1 LARLALESTIPTGGT
16 ARLHARLLDAL
27 EGIELQDHAVLT
39 HHALAAGDAVRAAR
53 HARAAA
59 EDAARSGSHTEAA
72 ALYET
77 ALANLPGADPQERA
91 QLLIRL
97 ANEQYMTGR
106 LGPAIA
112 TVSATFPL
120 WRGTR
125 DETGLSTAH
134 QSCAVFEYYNAHRRE
149 AEAHAERA
157 ATLAPRSAREFGV
170 ARATRGYL
178 AYHRGDVGLL
188 HECLEDAARIAEEVG
203 DDSLA
208 LHGRMVSGINALALG
223 DEGARDELVGVIEEA
238 REHGY
243 DEMASTGYSNLA
255 DLDVEHRRLAD
266 AERVLEESL
275 AFTVERDIPICN
287 HWQTGVRS
295 RLRLLEGRTRAA
307 LEDAEEALERTGMPL
322 ATFYP
327 HLVVGLAHLR
337 RDGSDDGHLMAA
349 WQLAE
354 RLDEQSRRL
363 PALAALAERMWLTGV
378 PDPLVTGRAAAE
390 LELASASSARSW
402 SAGELAVWLARLGT
416 PPAVDPA
423 ALPEPHRLVLTGQP
437 DRAATWW
444 QRAGCVVDAALTGL
458 DATDPDARARAV
470 ERLDG
475 LGAVATA
482 DRLRRTLRQEGVSR
496 VPARPRASTRGN
508 PSGLTN
514 RQLDVARLVARGFT
528 NAQIAERL
536 FISPKTAD
544 HHVSAVLMKLGTPNR
559 RAVVVQAQELGLS

>member
-1 LARLALESTIPTGGT
+1 
-16 ARLHARLLDAL
+16 
-27 EGIELQDHAVLT
+27 
-39 HHALAAGDAVRAAR
+39 
-53 HARAAA
+53 
-59 EDAARSGSHTEAA
+59 
-72 ALYET
+72 
-77 ALANLPGADPQERA
+77 
-91 QLLIRL
+91 
-97 ANEQYMTGR
+97 
-106 LGPAIA
+106 
-112 TVSATFPL
+112 
-120 WRGTR
+120 
-125 DETGLSTAH
+125 
-134 QSCAVFEYYNAHRRE
+134 VFEYYNAHRRE

-188 HECLEDAARIAEEVG
+188 HECLEDAMRVAEEV
-203 DDSLA
+203 DDHFLA
-208 LHGRMVSGINALALG
+208 VHSRLVAGINALALG
-223 DEGARDELVGVIEEA
+223 RDGARDALVAVIEEA
-238 REHGY
+238 RENGY

-255 DLDVEHRRLAD
+255 DLDVEHRRLAE

-307 LEDAEEALERTGMPL
+307 LEDAEEALDRTGMPL
-322 ATFYP
+322 ATFWP

-349 WQLAE
+349 WRLAE
-354 RLDEQSRRL
+354 RLDEQSRLL

-378 PDPLVTGRAAAE
+378 PDPIVTGRAATE
-390 LELASASSARSW
+390 LELAAASPARSW
-402 SAGELAVWLARLGT
+402 SAGELAVWLTRLGIR
-416 PPAVDPA
+416 PAIDPGA
-423 ALPEPHRLVLTGQP
+423 VSEPHRLVLTGQP

-444 QRAGCVVDAALTGL
+444 HRAGCVVDEALSGL
-458 DATDPDARARAV
+458 DAADPDVRSRAV

-475 LGAVATA
+475 LGGVATA
-482 DRLRRTLRQEGVSR
+482 DRLRRTLRQEGVAR
-496 VPARPRASTRGN
+496 VPARPRASTQGN

-544 HHVSAVLMKLGTPNR
+544 HHVSAVLMKLGIANR